1 MRLIAIQPILSFPC
15 FVAAVCDSSVVNLDS
30 ACSLA
35 TFCRAL
41 ESTWGCRCLRVD
53 YLTFCSGCGGIS
65 YRIRCEHFIRVL
77 QATGVKYSSFL
88 AGVID
93 SAWFL
98 LVYVKEF
105 SLRHGTFTVYYS
117 LLCRFRC
124 KMWRVRQ
131 AGGEIRLLFGLDFTA
146 GNVRRFG
153 LRRPDPTWAQLYL

>member
-93 SAWFL
+93 SAWFFISLCQRIFAPSWNLHCL
-98 LVYVKEF
+98 LLAAV
-105 SLRHGTFTVYYS
+105 SLS
-117 LLCRFRC
+117 LQNVTCKASRRGNSFVVRSRFYCR
-124 KMWRVRQ
+124 
-131 AGGEIRLLFGLDFTA
+131 
-146 GNVRRFG
+146 
-153 LRRPDPTWAQLYL
+153 